1 MKKIISLTISFLVVL
16 LVFSSCGK
24 EEKKETQT
32 TTVKSTE
39 LTQTNID
46 EKGYLDGT
54 YSYEILEDGT
64 AKIIKYKLED
74 KIDYPIYIPSQLDG
88 KDVTVIGEGA
98 FKNCKTIREIHFPDT
113 LVKIEKDA
121 FRGSSLADAELY
133 TCRNLESID
142 DYAFADCDK
151 LVKID
156 LLPSVKTFGKG
167 VFSNDPALKI
177 VTLRGNFT
185 NLDASLFEKSGAF
198 KVCTREES
206 SDTVKFAK
214 DNGYEIKYL

>member
-1 MKKIISLTISFLVVL
+1 MKKIISLIICIFAVL
-16 LVFSSCGK
+16 FAFSSCGK
-24 EEKKETQT
+24 EEQKETQT

-54 YSYEILEDGT
+54 YTYEILKDGT
-64 AKIIKYKLED
+64 AKITKYKLED

-98 FKNCKTIREIHFPDT
+98 FKDCKTIREIHFPNT

-133 TCRNLESID
+133 TCRKLESIA

-156 LLPSVKTFGKG
+156 LLSSVKTFGKG
-167 VFSNDPALKI
+167 VFSNDPLLKI
-177 VTLRGNFT
+177 ATLRGNFT
-185 NLDASLFEKSGAF
+185 NLDVSLFDKSGTF
-198 KVCTREES
+198 KVYTQEDS
-206 SDTVKFAK
+206 ADTVKFAK